1 MPVPIINPLRLLSE
15 LNSSAGTIATI
26 DIAIAFKT
34 LHKNTCCTACV
45 RAISITNRDVHSL
58 YLNIKNS

>member
-15 LNSSAGTIATI
+15 LISSAGTIATI

-34 LHKNTCCTACV
+34 LHKIRVVPLVLELFQSLIETSIHCT
-45 RAISITNRDVHSL
+45 
-58 YLNIKNS
+58 